1 MIYVTCRF
9 TNEVNAERMFLILRR
24 GLLEVE
30 EENIMAQPLFTLSTS
45 HTRSTSVAS
54 SHTANQSDHSE
65 DDLHHTPYFPN
76 TPVPGQLNAHPDP
89 QPAFQQRFAQLQNTS
104 RKLQTFFL
112 VALIALIGW
121 VIVQT
126 LFSMSPFGKAQPFI
140 VLSIEFVWWLSLL
153 TLLAYLFRRVL
164 SNLTFSTYNL
174 GLVKQQLDTAHEEIL
189 QKNVLLE
196 QSIKD
201 VWAARRRYSLPA
213 NVVSPGHYQIQ
224 DLFGGYRDVRVQN
237 ESGGHKLVCD
247 CYVYKKDGICTHT
260 IAAASLHLRICSIL
274 RHRVPEIPE
283 TYERTSLS
291 RNEHKRR
298 VAYQA

>member
-1 MIYVTCRF
+1 
-9 TNEVNAERMFLILRR
+9 
-24 GLLEVE
+24 
-30 EENIMAQPLFTLSTS
+30 MAQPVPTAATIPSTLT
-45 HTRSTSVAS
+45 AS
-54 SHTANQSDHSE
+54 SFDKFSRRTHSNTSNSPGDTIHRLPE
-65 DDLHHTPYFPN
+65 FPN
-76 TPVPGQLNAHPDP
+76 TPVPDEPVTHPDP
-89 QPAFQQRFAQLQNTS
+89 QPTFRQRFAQLEDTS
-104 RKLQTFFL
+104 RKLQAFFL
-112 VALIALIGW
+112 VALVALIGW

-126 LFSMSPFGKAQPFI
+126 LFSLSPFGKAQPFI
-140 VLSIEFVWWLSLL
+140 VLSIEFIWWFVLL
-153 TLLAYLFRRVL
+153 ALLAYLFNRVL

-247 CYVYKKDGICTHT
+247 CYVYQKDGVCTHT
-260 IAAASLHLRICSIL
+260 IAAASLHLRICSIMQRGKNHPRL
-274 RHRVPEIPE
+274 NQRQ
-283 TYERTSLS
+283 
-291 RNEHKRR
+291 K
-298 VAYQA
+298 